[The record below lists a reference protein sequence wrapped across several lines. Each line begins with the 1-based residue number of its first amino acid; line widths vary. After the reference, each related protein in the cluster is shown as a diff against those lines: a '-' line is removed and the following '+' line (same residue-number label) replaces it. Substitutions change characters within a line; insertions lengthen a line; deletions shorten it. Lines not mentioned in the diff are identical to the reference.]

1 MPMRG
6 SKLLFLLMALVSVP
20 ALHAQTKGAI
30 GGDNMMLFGIVSDEK
45 GDAEMQNV
53 CVRVYTDSIAGDS
66 VFTDA
71 MGKYQ
76 LFVPLKGLHRLVY
89 STDGYHRKAVAIDAN
104 GEMDEAARGEE
115 WNMRIDISLTKAD
128 VALPD
133 DLLDTPIG
141 KAAWQPEMREF
152 QWDQPYTERYK
163 QRYKQEVKA
172 AGKK

>member
-1 MPMRG
+1 MRWCNV
-6 SKLLFLLMALVSVP
+6 LLLCAALWNAQ

-30 GGDNMMLFGIVSDEK
+30 GGDNMMLFGIVTEEK
-45 GDAEMQNV
+45 GGAEMQNV
-53 CVRVYTDSIAGDS
+53 RVRVYTDSIAGDS

-76 LFVPLKGLHRLVY
+76 LFVPLKGVHRLVY
-89 STDGYHRKAVAIDAN
+89 STDGFHRKVVAIDTN
-104 GEMDEAARGEE
+104 GELDAAARGEE
-115 WNMRIDISLTKAD
+115 WNMRIDISLAKAD
-128 VALPD
+128 LALPD
-133 DLLDTPIG
+133 ELLDTPIG

>member
-1 MPMRG
+1 MPMRR
-6 SKLLFLLMALVSVP
+6 SIVHVLLAVLVNATATS
-20 ALHAQTKGAI
+20 AQTKGAI
-30 GGDNMMLFGIVSDEK
+30 GGDNMMLFGIVSEEK

-53 CVRVYTDSIAGDS
+53 CVRVYTDSIPGDS

-76 LFVPLKGLHRLVY
+76 LFVPLKGVHHLVY
-89 STDGYHRKAVAIDAN
+89 STEGYHRKAVAIDTN

-115 WNMRIDISLTKAD
+115 WNMRIDISLAKAD
-128 VALPD
+128 IALPD